1 MILNNK
7 FKIKKAVTTLFGGKK
22 TVSTVLY
29 DFKLNKSQPT
39 NKEYLE
45 FLIDHIKDNHKIK
58 QFDIKT
64 KNQHYLKKSVQKEWT
79 KKIII
84 HNKNNNNV
92 YSGFELLTETKFSVE
107 KIGTS
112 DHTFTHFKD
121 NSITY
126 NENGIVTLIE
136 DSLCI
141 FKNKDIKKIDN
152 ISLKLISFFCGGS
165 LYDRLKA
172 IEYFSE
178 EVSKY
183 IININ
188 NEVEVNIDDFLIKIL
203 NTKNNKIGVYKS
215 DNNIFS
221 LNNEWSTKINLE
233 NENWSFSNIIPIT
246 PKIAII
252 MSKSSSDLNYIH
264 NKFLSLEKKNNVSL
278 FLLLNAMLN
287 ELERLYD
294 LDTKESQ
301 IIAHYFKN
309 TIIGIP
315 DESTYNAIKNL
326 LHIENIK
333 EDKAKEEIEHI
344 MYRII
349 NMM

>member
-29 DFKLNKSQPT
+29 DFKLNESQPT

-45 FLIDHIKDNHKIK
+45 FLIDHIKDNQTIK

-64 KNQHYLKKSVQKEWT
+64 KNQHYLKQSVQKEWT

-84 HNKNNNNV
+84 HNKNHNNI
-92 YSGFELLTETKFSVE
+92 YSGFELLTESKFSIE

-136 DSLCI
+136 DALCI
-141 FKNKDIKKIDN
+141 FKNKEINNIDN
-152 ISLKLISFFCGGS
+152 IFLKLISFFCGGS
-165 LYDRLKA
+165 LYNRLKA

-188 NEVEVNIDDFLIKIL
+188 NDVEVNIDDFLINML
-203 NTKNNKIGVYKS
+203 NTKNNKIGIYKS

-233 NENWSFSNIIPIT
+233 RGFFLSSNIIPIT
-246 PKIAII
+246 PKIAVIMASTSSQLTHII
-252 MSKSSSDLNYIH
+252 D
-264 NKFLSLEKKNNVSL
+264 KFSNLEKNNNISL

-287 ELERLYD
+287 EMERLYK
-294 LDTKESQ
+294 LDTDEGQ
-301 IIAHYFKN
+301 LVAHYFKN

-315 DESTYNAIKNL
+315 DEATYNSIKNL
-326 LHIENIK
+326 VHIENVK

-344 MYRII
+344 IYRII
-349 NMM
+349 NVI